1 MRFPHFD
8 IAKKG
13 RVLRRMEGGSQIFL
27 DPRDA
32 ARQADLVYVTD
43 EEPGIRRLKHGR
55 GFRLVDAEGRRIN
68 APEDL
73 SRVRALAIPP
83 AWSDVWI
90 SADPDAHIQAT
101 GRDVKGRKQYRYH
114 PVWTACRDEAK
125 FSTLAAFG
133 KALPKLRA
141 RVASDLRKRSLA
153 RERVIASVVLLLDD
167 TMIRIGNEAYAREN
181 RSFGLTTL
189 RQEHVD
195 VEGTQLRFAFRGKSG
210 QEWNVKLRDRRL
222 ASVMRSLQEL
232 PGQKLFQY
240 QSEDGPRP
248 VHSHDVNDYIRDA
261 MEPEFSTK
269 HFRTW
274 GATKAAAFHLSQI
287 PLPETKRQ
295 QTIALNAC
303 IDKVARRLHNTRT
316 VCRRCYIHPQV
327 TEGWLAGRLE
337 EEMRELSRRYRRAVS
352 GLDREETILL
362 RWLEGQAG

>member
-1 MRFPHFD
+1 
-8 IAKKG
+8 
-13 RVLRRMEGGSQIFL
+13 MEGKSQVFL

-32 ARQADLVYVTD
+32 ARRADLVYVTD
-43 EEPGIRRLKHGR
+43 EEPGIRRLPHGR
-55 GFRLVDAEGRRIN
+55 GFRLVDAEGKRLA

-73 SRVRALAIPP
+73 SRIRSLAIPP
-83 AWSDVWI
+83 AWTDVWI
-90 SADPDAHIQAT
+90 SADPNAHIQAT
-101 GRDVKGRKQYRYH
+101 GRDLKGRKQYRYH
-114 PVWTACRDEAK
+114 PAWTVCRDEAK

-141 RVASDLRKRSLA
+141 QAASDLRKRSLA

-189 RQEHVD
+189 RQDHVD

-240 QSEDGPRP
+240 ASEEGPRP
-248 VHSHDVNDYIRDA
+248 VHSHDVNDYIRAA
-261 MEPEFSTK
+261 MGAEFSTK

-274 GATKAAAFHLSQI
+274 GATKAAAFQLGKL
-287 PLPETKRQ
+287 PLPETQRQ
-295 QTIALNAC
+295 QTIMLNAC
-303 IDKVARRLHNTRT
+303 IDKVARRLHNTRA

-337 EEMRELSRRYRRAVS
+337 EEMRDLSSRHRRAVT

-362 RWLEGQAG
+362 RWLERKAS